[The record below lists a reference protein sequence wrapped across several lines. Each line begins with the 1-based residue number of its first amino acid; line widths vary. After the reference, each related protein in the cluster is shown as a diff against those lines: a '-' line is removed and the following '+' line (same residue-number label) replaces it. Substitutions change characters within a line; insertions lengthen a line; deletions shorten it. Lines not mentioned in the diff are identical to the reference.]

1 MRRLIP
7 ALVLAATCAGIFVSV
22 ALPASAAS
30 FDCRK
35 ARTAD
40 EKAICA
46 ERSLND
52 KDVRMDVLYGIN
64 RHTLAM
70 GGRGALIDRQ
80 QEWLRDRRTCGAN
93 KACLNR
99 AYDKRLG
106 ELENGMQRIYQ
117 QGPF

>member
-7 ALVLAATCAGIFVSV
+7 ALVLTAVCAAV
-22 ALPASAAS
+22 AVPASAAS
-30 FDCRK
+30 FDCNK

-70 GGRGALIDRQ
+70 GGRGALMDSQ
-80 QEWLRDRRTCGAN
+80 QEWLRNRKTCGAN

-99 AYDKRLG
+99 AYDKRLAD
-106 ELENGMQRIYQ
+106 LEKSMERIYQ
-117 QGPF
+117 NAPF